1 MLHGNFTRNFFSLV
15 SFIGFIGFICF
26 LIVLNCIKVK
36 ASLFEVDIEKP
47 DSCYEV
53 RKIEGNK
60 VYLERRIGC
69 VAPQVIV
76 SEKIKL
82 NAWHDVL
89 KIYVDGRIWKEISL
103 KEVSPEAV
111 LKAIEEAEK
120 KAQSLGNFNN
130 AYEKEVK
137 EIVEK
142 TYNMTQT
149 QEFQKKV
156 EQYKE
161 NLASMIMQK
170 EGLSLKDVY
179 KDYVEKKKKKEK
191 VLMLDSDER
200 LYIFVSSSVARETIR
215 NYVTFVA
222 SHIDGNVVFVL
233 RGGVGGL
240 KRLGPTI
247 AWIYDVIKKDK
258 FCEGLS
264 CEVYGVEFVIDPFL
278 FRRYKVEKVPAVVYV
293 KGKTLTEFEGS
304 EGLEN
309 KWETKVWAKTYG
321 DVGLAYHLRII
332 GEELKIEKIKKII
345 DELNM

>member
-1 MLHGNFTRNFFSLV
+1 L
-15 SFIGFIGFICF
+15 IF
-26 LIVLNCIKVK
+26 LGCLSVK
-36 ASLFEVDIEKP
+36 ASFFEVEIEKP
-47 DSCYEV
+47 DSCHEV
-53 RKIEGNK
+53 RKIEENR
-60 VYLERRIGC
+60 VYLERKAGC

-82 NAWHDVL
+82 NSWYDVL
-89 KIYVDGRIWKEISL
+89 KIYVDGRFWKEISL

-111 LKAIEEAEK
+111 MRAIEEAEK
-120 KAQSLGNFNN
+120 KAQNLESLSNV
-130 AYEKEVK
+130 YEKEAK
-137 EIVEK
+137 EIAEK

-161 NLASMIMQK
+161 SLASIIMEK

-179 KDYVEKKKKKEK
+179 KDYVEKKKRERKK
-191 VLMLDSDER
+191 VLELSSDER
-200 LYIFVSSSVARETIR
+200 LYIFVSSSVPKETIR

-233 RGGVGGL
+233 RGGIGGL
-240 KRLGPTI
+240 KRIGPTI

-258 FCEGLS
+258 FCEGIN
-264 CEVYGVEFVIDPFL
+264 CEVYGVEFIIDPFL
-278 FRRYKVEKVPAVVYV
+278 FRRYKVEKVPAVVYA
-293 KGKTLTEFEGS
+293 KGRALTEFEGS

-309 KWETKVWAKTYG
+309 KWETKVWTKTYG
-321 DVGLAYHLRII
+321 DVGLAYHLKVI
-332 GEELKIEKIKKII
+332 GEELNIEKIKKFV